1 MTDRAQRGTGWP
13 DMLAGRRV
21 LFVMALDPE
30 YGPQL
35 RSRIT
40 PLMTGVGPVEAAV
53 VLTAELAR
61 LAAQDTL
68 PDLVVSLGSAGSRQL
83 EQVRVYQVASLE
95 YRDMDASALGFP
107 RGETPLLGLPARLPL
122 ELRVPGLPEAS
133 LATGASVVTGAG
145 YDGVEAQMVDME
157 SYAVLRAC
165 QHFGLPLIGL
175 RGISDGADE
184 VRQLSDWTQY
194 LHLVDENLAEA
205 VDRLAEAL
213 ASGALALPDQ
223 SAS

>member
-21 LFVMALDPE
+21 LFVMALDSE

-61 LAAQDTL
+61 LAAQDAL